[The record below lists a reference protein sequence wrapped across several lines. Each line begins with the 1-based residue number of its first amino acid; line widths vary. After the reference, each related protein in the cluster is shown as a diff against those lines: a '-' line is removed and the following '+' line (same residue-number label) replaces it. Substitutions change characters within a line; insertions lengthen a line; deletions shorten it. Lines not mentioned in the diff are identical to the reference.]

1 MPEEIFIQLLFFFGI
16 IEIYIM
22 NMEIKININIENDI
36 ECNVENVVEDDCKMP
51 SSKRDCLYV
60 VSEHRDK
67 S

>member
-1 MPEEIFIQLLFFFGI
+1 
-16 IEIYIM
+16 M